1 MSFFTSLTGLN
12 AAVAEL
18 GVASN
23 NIANSNTTSFK
34 RSEAKFSDI
43 FASTVTTKAS
53 TAFGSGVAL
62 RGIAQQFSQGGLQ
75 LSENVLDL
83 AITGDGFFPMAST
96 DGSALYTRNGSFML
110 NEENQIVNDSGYTL
124 QVHPLNLDGISDFNQ
139 AMIPLVVDRNLAAQ
153 PTTIVNLD
161 IKIPEDVDFIGT
173 TNGSGDILI
182 DPADA
187 TTFHAKQSLT
197 LFDDAGKPFTADI
210 YYQKIEESG
219 IIGNA
224 TVTTDSYRVAVH
236 IDGNPV
242 AASYVAY
249 DFDQDG
255 NPVNIEDQIIPASPV
270 DGRSQA
276 ITLNVTAVTHTSDFE
291 IVDQTVNGSP
301 EGKLVNINIEGDGS
315 VMSTYSNGIQQL
327 AGRINL
333 ASFSAPQGLTQIGD
347 TSYRASGASGTLI
360 HEQPGTSGLGTLVS
374 GATERSNVDLTQ
386 ELVNLISAQ
395 RNFQSNAKA
404 METSGT
410 LTQTLINMRG

>member
-18 GVASN
+18 AVASN

-43 FASTVTTKAS
+43 FASSVSTKAS

-62 RGIAQQFSQGGLQ
+62 KGIAQQFSQGGLQ

-110 NEENQIVNDSGYTL
+110 NEDNQIVNDSDYTV
-124 QVHPLNLDGISDFNQ
+124 QVHPLNLDGTSDFNQ
-139 AMIPLVVDRNLAAQ
+139 AMIPLVVERNLAAEAS
-153 PTTIVNLD
+153 TEVVINT
-161 IKIPEDVDFIGT
+161 KIFDGSTLIGPGD
-173 TNGSGDILI
+173 GSIAI
-182 DPADA
+182 DPADP
-187 TTFHAKQSLT
+187 TTYNSSQTLS
-197 LFDDAGKPFTADI
+197 LFDDAGEPYTVTVF
-210 YYQKIEESG
+210 YQKIADG
-219 IIGNA
+219 A
-224 TVTTDSYRVAVH
+224 AQDDYRVAMYTDVTAAPTNTFNVSFDA
-236 IDGNPV
+236 DGV
-242 AASYVAY
+242 ATAAVP
-249 DFDQDG
+249 DQ
-255 NPVNIEDQIIPASPV
+255 VVPASPV
-270 DGRSQA
+270 D
-276 ITLNVTAVTHTSDFE
+276 
-291 IVDQTVNGSP
+291 
-301 EGKLVNINIEGDGS
+301 GKLVNINIEGDGS
-315 VMSTYSNGIQQL
+315 VMATYSNGIQQL

>member
-18 GVASN
+18 AVASN

-43 FASTVTTKAS
+43 FASSVSTKAS

-62 RGIAQQFSQGGLQ
+62 KGIAQQFSQGGLQ

-110 NEENQIVNDSGYTL
+110 NEDNQIVNDSDYTV
-124 QVHPLNLDGISDFNQ
+124 QVHPLNLDGTSDFNQ
-139 AMIPLVVDRNLAAQ
+139 AMIPLVVERNLAAEASTEVSINTKIFDGSNLIGPGDGSIAIDPED
-153 PTTIVNLD
+153 PTTYNSSQTL
-161 IKIPEDVDFIGT
+161 
-173 TNGSGDILI
+173 S
-182 DPADA
+182 
-187 TTFHAKQSLT
+187 
-197 LFDDAGKPFTADI
+197 LFDDAGEPYTVTVF
-210 YYQKIEESG
+210 YQKIAEG
-219 IIGNA
+219 A
-224 TVTTDSYRVAVH
+224 AQDDYRVAMYTDVTAAPTNTFNVSFDA
-236 IDGNPV
+236 DGV
-242 AASYVAY
+242 ATAAVP
-249 DFDQDG
+249 DQ
-255 NPVNIEDQIIPASPV
+255 VVPASPV
-270 DGRSQA
+270 DGRTEDLTISFNLQ
-276 ITLNVTAVTHTSDFE
+276 THTKPFE
-291 IVDQTVNGSP
+291 IVDQTIDGSP

-315 VMSTYSNGIQQL
+315 VMATYSNGIQQL

>member
-43 FASTVTTKAS
+43 FASTVSTKAS

-62 RGIAQQFSQGGLQ
+62 REIAQQFSQGGLQ

-110 NEENQIVNDSGYTL
+110 NEDNQIVNDSDYTL
-124 QVHPLNLDGISDFNQ
+124 QVHPLNLDGTSDFNQ
-139 AMIPLVVDRNLAAQ
+139 AMIPLVVDRNLAAVAS
-153 PTTIVNLD
+153 TEVSINT
-161 IKIPEDVDFIGT
+161 KIFDGSTLIGPGD
-173 TNGSGDILI
+173 GSIAI
-182 DPADA
+182 DPADP
-187 TTFHAKQSLT
+187 TTYNSSQTLS
-197 LFDDAGKPFTADI
+197 LFDDAGEPYTVTVF
-210 YYQKIEESG
+210 YQKIAEG
-219 IIGNA
+219 A
-224 TVTTDSYRVAVH
+224 AQDDYRVAMYTDVTEAPTNTFNVSF
-236 IDGNPV
+236 DANG
-242 AASYVAY
+242 AAIAA
-249 DFDQDG
+249 
-255 NPVNIEDQIIPASPV
+255 IPNQVIAASPV
-270 DGRSQA
+270 DGRTEDLTISFDLQ
-276 ITLNVTAVTHTSDFE
+276 THTKPFE
-291 IVDQTVNGSP
+291 IVDQTIDGSP
-301 EGKLVNINIEGDGS
+301 EGKLVNINIEGDGT
-315 VMSTYSNGIQQL
+315 VMATYSNGIQQL
-327 AGRINL
+327 SGRINL